1 LSFSVLLRVET
12 RKIMKKLIFVFLLL
26 SLSLFSY
33 AQTQE
38 AKWGLGLYPSALSF
52 DALDES
58 GALLESDNY
67 EPGVRFVISRYLGAS
82 FDLGLDGT
90 IAVVRTPAT
99 AGNNNENRLER
110 DNFYDGDIFL
120 KYKLNNGYIFGK
132 NSFFAPYLRA
142 GIGPNY
148 TDTLG
153 IFAPL
158 AAGLNIKLNK
168 STYLTAES
176 AYKYGV
182 NNSANYLQHSIGV
195 TIHLGTSGRNMNLR
209 KKPADADN
217 DGVPDFTDK
226 CPDIKG
232 DALTGGCPDSDGDG
246 VLDAEDKC
254 PNEKGYANF
263 GGCIGEK
270 TSDGKS
276 EALVVSAEDSD
287 EDNIPDAVDK
297 CPNIKGSFTATGCPD
312 ADGDGIED
320 SADNCPNTYGK
331 SDYNGCPYDDVGM
344 ERLNKGFDPTK
355 EPTTK
360 VVTKTVTT
368 PAPAA
373 DSGLGLSVTSVS
385 RSEIVP
391 AEFDYCTYFDE
402 FRSEFE
408 QPISF
413 QSGSVILNTSAR
425 KVLDRLAK
433 FTKKCGQR
441 NVLIKGHTDDVG
453 NETTNQRLSERRAE
467 IVKDYLISKGVD
479 PMLLQAVG
487 YGALSPVAPNDTPEN
502 RTQNRRV
509 EIEIR

>member
-1 LSFSVLLRVET
+1 
-12 RKIMKKLIFVFLLL
+12 MKKLIFIFSLL
-26 SLSLFSY
+26 SFSLLSY

-38 AKWGLGLYPSALSF
+38 AKWGLGVYPSAVSF

-58 GALLESDNY
+58 GALLEADKY
-67 EPGVRFVISRYLGAS
+67 EPGVRFVISRYLNAS

-90 IAVVRTPAT
+90 LAVVRTPAT
-99 AGNNNENRLER
+99 AGNPDENRLER

-120 KYKLNNGYIFGK
+120 KYKLNNGYLFGK

-168 STYLTAES
+168 SAYLTAES

-182 NNSANYLQHSIGV
+182 NNSDNYLQHSIGI
-195 TIHLGTSGRNMNLR
+195 TINLGTSGRNMNLR

-226 CPDIKG
+226 CPNLKG
-232 DALTGGCPDSDGDG
+232 DALTGGCPDKDGDG
-246 VLDAEDKC
+246 VLDSVDKC
-254 PNEKGYANF
+254 PDEKGYANF
-263 GGCIGEK
+263 DGCIGEK
-270 TSDGKS
+270 STGGKS
-276 EALVVSAEDSD
+276 EALVTAAEDSD
-287 EDNIPDAVDK
+287 NDNIPDNVDK
-297 CPNIKGSFTATGCPD
+297 CPNTKGSFTATGCPD
-312 ADGDGIED
+312 ADGDGIADGED
-320 SADNCPNTYGK
+320 TCPDIYGK
-331 SDYNGCPYDDVGM
+331 VAYDGCPYDAVGM

-355 EPTTK
+355 EPTTVTK
-360 VVTKTVTT
+360 VVTTPA

-391 AEFDYCTYFDE
+391 ADFDYCVYFDE
-402 FRSEFE
+402 FKSEFE
-408 QPISF
+408 QAIYF
-413 QSGSVILNTSAR
+413 GSGSAALNTSTI

-441 NVLIKGHTDDVG
+441 TVVIKAHTDDVG
-453 NETTNQRLSERRAE
+453 DETANQQLSERRAE
-467 IVKDYLISKGVD
+467 AVKKYMVAKGVD

-487 YGALSPVAPNDTPEN
+487 YGSMQPVAPNDTPEN
-502 RTQNRRV
+502 KAKNRRV
-509 EIEIR
+509 ELEIR